1 MKRRRVA
8 RKWHL
13 GESEVELAFAEFQ
26 HAVICY
32 AESFYRYIGKS
43 LSMIAGE
50 PNLTGYDSVI
60 LNTIFVL
67 DRPKGVTE
75 IQHFTNRG
83 DVANIQYSVRK
94 LVRAGLVEKAPRS
107 AGRGTTYRVTAKGRA
122 VAHEFVAAR
131 RALLGQLPQEGG
143 KLTARLADARNMLT
157 LMTGLYDQ
165 AARLVTTR
173 A

>member
-1 MKRRRVA
+1 MKRRGRA
-8 RKWHL
+8 KWHL

-32 AESFYRYIGKS
+32 AESFYRFIGKS
-43 LSMIAGE
+43 LSTIAGE

-60 LNTIFVL
+60 LNTIHVL

-83 DVANIQYSVRK
+83 DVANIQYSIRK
-94 LVRAGLVEKAPRS
+94 LIRAGLAEKVPRA

-122 VAHEFVAAR
+122 VAREFVAAR
-131 RALLGQLPQEGG
+131 RALLSQIPVEGG
-143 KLTARLADARNMLT
+143 KLTARLADARNVLT

-165 AARLVTTR
+165 ASRLITTR

>member
-1 MKRRRVA
+1 MKRRSGA
-8 RKWHL
+8 KWHL
-13 GESEVELAFAEFQ
+13 GGSEVELAFAEFQ

-43 LSMIAGE
+43 LSTIAGE
-50 PNLTGYDSVI
+50 ANLTGYDSVI
-60 LNTIFVL
+60 LNTIHVL

-75 IQHFTNRG
+75 IQHFTNRS

-94 LVRAGLVEKAPRS
+94 LMRAGLVEKAPRG
-107 AGRGTTYRVTAKGRA
+107 GRGTAYRVTAKGRA
-122 VAHEFVAAR
+122 VAQKFVAAR
-131 RALLGQLPQEGG
+131 RELLSQLPQEGG
-143 KLTARLADARNMLT
+143 KLVARLADSRNMLT

-165 AARLVTTR
+165 ASRLMTTR